1 MNTFYR
7 KVLQVALVSRNGG
20 SIFPEGWLSLTG
32 TVAHF
37 DPEYSP
43 LIRGGSI
50 FAGDLSQLYPGVH
63 TTLFMFAFS
72 TFCLIESTLRLMSY
86 QKMSIRLNKTIGLI
100 LITFNFLFPLETA
113 PTHVRNLPLTA
124 GVLQLF

>member
-37 DPEYSP
+37 DPEYSSKGKWET
-43 LIRGGSI
+43 I
-50 FAGDLSQLYPGVH
+50 YP
-63 TTLFMFAFS
+63 F
-72 TFCLIESTLRLMSY
+72 
-86 QKMSIRLNKTIGLI
+86 
-100 LITFNFLFPLETA
+100 
-113 PTHVRNLPLTA
+113 
-124 GVLQLF
+124 